1 MQCKKNTTTDRRDGW
16 ISALTWWI
24 EKAVG
29 NVFVCS
35 IVGAGLTEGW
45 WHSVV
50 RLHTVRKCF
59 WEWRHFYLQKHHRE
73 LQS

>member
-1 MQCKKNTTTDRRDGW
+1 MQCKEIRVQTEEWMW
-16 ISALTWWI
+16 ISGQLLTWWI

-29 NVFVCS
+29 HVFVCS

-50 RLHTVRKCF
+50 RLHTVGKRF
-59 WEWRHFYLQKHHRE
+59 WQRRHFYLQKHH
-73 LQS
+73 